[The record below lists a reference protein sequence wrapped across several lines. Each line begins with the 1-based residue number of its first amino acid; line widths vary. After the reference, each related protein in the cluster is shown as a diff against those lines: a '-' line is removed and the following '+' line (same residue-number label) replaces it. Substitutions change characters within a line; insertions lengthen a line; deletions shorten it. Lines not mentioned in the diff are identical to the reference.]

1 MARKPKSPE
10 LRKTRTVNVSMT
22 ESQYQTLF
30 EEAKNQGISVGKY
43 VRGLIDSRRVV
54 ISHEIVL
61 DASQVLPVLRELSRI
76 GNNLNQVAHLCNTI
90 KRVDDDL
97 ELRLRKLNI
106 NLLAI
111 IGACG
116 PGGMTK
122 KIIWTSASN
131 QTGSVGNQRRAY
143 PRVHLPDNHI
153 LRINGSTSYQKP
165 GPSPPTLSTE
175 AFLATDASVTLMI
188 GAKTI
193 KVRIPKGCVSLSKIL
208 MAL

>member
-22 ESQYQTLF
+22 ESQYQALF
-30 EEAKNQGISVGKY
+30 EEAENQGISVGKY

-54 ISHEIVL
+54 INHEIVL
-61 DASQVLPVLRELSRI
+61 DASQVVPVLRELSRI

-122 KIIWTSASN
+122 KDHMDIRSKPNRIRWQPAS
-131 QTGSVGNQRRAY
+131 G
-143 PRVHLPDNHI
+143 I
-153 LRINGSTSYQKP
+153 
-165 GPSPPTLSTE
+165 PSSPFT
-175 AFLATDASVTLMI
+175 
-188 GAKTI
+188 
-193 KVRIPKGCVSLSKIL
+193 R
-208 MAL
+208 